1 MKDIKGYEGLY
12 AVTENGQVW
21 SYRSQI
27 FLKPMANKD
36 GYLRVGLNKDGIKK
50 QFMVH
55 RLVGEAYI
63 PNPEGLPQIGHKDE
77 TRDNNC
83 VSNLYWTTAKENC
96 NYGQHR
102 ERKSKAHS
110 IPIICVELNKEFE
123 SALKAGQE
131 LGIDSSSIRK
141 CCKGKRKTAGGYHW
155 QYLMGNSY

>member
-1 MKDIKGYEGLY
+1 MVDIKGFEGLY
-12 AVTENGQVW
+12 AITEDGQVW
-21 SYRSQI
+21 SYYLNDYKAQFDNGHGYMCVKLS
-27 FLKPMANKD
+27 KD
-36 GYLRVGLNKDGIKK
+36 GQVKNKRVN
-50 QFMVH
+50 
-55 RLVGEAYI
+55 RLVAEAYLD
-63 PNPEGLPQIGHKDE
+63 NPDGLPDVAHKD
-77 TRDNNC
+77 NNTFNNN

-102 ERKSKAHS
+102 ERKYKAHS

-155 QYLMGNSY
+155 QYFKI

>member
-27 FLKPMANKD
+27 FLKQMANKD

-63 PNPEGLPQIGHKDE
+63 PNIEGLPQIGQEIIIVYLISIGLQQKKIVIMDSIE
-77 TRDNNC
+77 RE
-83 VSNLYWTTAKENC
+83 NLKLIAY
-96 NYGQHR
+96 QLFVQSLI
-102 ERKSKAHS
+102 KS
-110 IPIICVELNKEFE
+110 
-123 SALKAGQE
+123 LKV
-131 LGIDSSSIRK
+131 L
-141 CCKGKRKTAGGYHW
+141 
-155 QYLMGNSY
+155 